1 LAWTIEL
8 DPAAEKQLGKLDRP
22 VAKRV
27 TAFLHGLGEHGNP
40 RREGAPLKGKLA
52 GYWKFRVG
60 DYRVIAIL
68 KDDVLRVIVVKVGH
82 RRDIYDR

>member
-8 DPAAEKQLGKLDRP
+8 EAPAEKQLGKLDRP
-22 VAKRV
+22 IAKRI
-27 TAFLHGLGEHGNP
+27 TTFLHGLGERGNP

-68 KDDVLRVIVVKVGH
+68 KDEVLRIVVVKVGH
-82 RRDIYDR
+82 RRDVYKR